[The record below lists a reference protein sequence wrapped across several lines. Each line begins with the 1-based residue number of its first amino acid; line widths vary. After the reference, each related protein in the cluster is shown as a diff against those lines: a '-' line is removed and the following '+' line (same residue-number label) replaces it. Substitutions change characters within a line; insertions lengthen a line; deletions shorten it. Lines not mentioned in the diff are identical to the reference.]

1 MTRIVTTQYCYKPPP
16 RKQRLRVGRF
26 TTNGLRISKRPS

>member
-1 MTRIVTTQYCYKPPP
+1 MTRIVITTYRYKRPS

-26 TTNGLRISKRPS
+26 TTYGLRISKRPS